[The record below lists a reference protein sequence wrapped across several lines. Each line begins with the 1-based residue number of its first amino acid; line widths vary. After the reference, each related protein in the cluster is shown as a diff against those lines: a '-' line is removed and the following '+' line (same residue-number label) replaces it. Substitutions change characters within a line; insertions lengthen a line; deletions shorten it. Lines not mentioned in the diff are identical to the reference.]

1 MRRSAGRET
10 RGQDCAACGEFV
22 SSQSKFCS
30 RCGLETNRASGGGG
44 PTATFAILG
53 FFVLSGLVIAVWS
66 VAWPGDFNL
75 AYGPAGSA
83 VISPPEGTATMESVD
98 PRAVADNLFNHVV
111 DAAAAGDSTQLHAF
125 LPLALMAYAE
135 AAPLDADGLFHL
147 STLQRIGEMP
157 TESLA
162 SARGILDVEPDHLLG
177 LGAAATASISLG
189 RPDEAADFYSRFVAV
204 YEDEVDRTRT
214 EYIGHS
220 NFLTRTE
227 SDALDYLG
235 LR

>member
-1 MRRSAGRET
+1 MRRATRRET
-10 RGQDCAACGEFV
+10 RGQDCATCGEFV

-30 RCGLETNRASGGGG
+30 RCGSETNGFFGDAG
-44 PTATFAILG
+44 PVPAFATLG

-66 VAWPGDFNL
+66 VAWPGDFNQ
-75 AYGPAGSA
+75 AYGPAGG
-83 VISPPEGTATMESVD
+83 VSPPEGTATMESVD

-135 AAPLDADGLFHL
+135 AAPLDPDGLFHL

-157 TESLA
+157 SESLE
-162 SARGILDVEPDHLLG
+162 SARGILAIEPDHLLG
-177 LGAAATASISLG
+177 LGAAATAAISLG
-189 RPDEAADFYSRFVAV
+189 RSDEAAGFYSRFVAV
-204 YEDEVDRTRT
+204 YEGEVDRTLT
-214 EYIGHS
+214 EYVGHS

-227 SDALDYLG
+227 SEALDYLE